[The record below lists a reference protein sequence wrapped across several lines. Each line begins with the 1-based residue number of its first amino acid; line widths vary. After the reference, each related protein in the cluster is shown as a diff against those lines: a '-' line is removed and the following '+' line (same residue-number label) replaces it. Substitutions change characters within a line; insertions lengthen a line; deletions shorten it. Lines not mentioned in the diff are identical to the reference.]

1 MSRAD
6 SDHTGA
12 SLPSIGEEDRRELER
27 LREIDREYRVTLQVL
42 AVLTE
47 RYLQASGQA
56 AVIISDL
63 DLADQPDLIAHRD
76 DARRIVS
83 LTVTR

>member
-1 MSRAD
+1 MSRGNDDQAGRTVD
-6 SDHTGA
+6 
-12 SLPSIGEEDRRELER
+12 PGEREEERELDR
-27 LREIDREYRVTLQVL
+27 IDREYRVTLQVL

-56 AVIISDL
+56 MVIISDT
-63 DLADQPDLIAHRD
+63 DLANQPDFIAHRD
-76 DARRIVS
+76 ETRKLIS